1 MKRSGNNA
9 RLVFPDT
16 LQADMVSRVR
26 STDIFMA
33 TLREIREEA
42 GFSVSELAKRA
53 EVDYKTTKKAD
64 ESGGSI
70 HRLKA
75 LALLQVLNQ
84 ELGTEHTLEDIDG
97 LTLH

>member
-1 MKRSGNNA
+1 
-9 RLVFPDT
+9 
-16 LQADMVSRVR
+16 
-26 STDIFMA
+26 MA

-75 LALLQVLNQ
+75 LALLNVLNQ
-84 ELGTEHTLEDIDG
+84 ELGTEYELEDIDG

>member
-1 MKRSGNNA
+1 
-9 RLVFPDT
+9 
-16 LQADMVSRVR
+16 
-26 STDIFMA
+26 MA

-42 GFSVSELAKRA
+42 GLSVSELAKRA

-75 LALLQVLNQ
+75 LALLKVLNQ
-84 ELGTEHTLEDIDG
+84 ELGTEHELEDIDG